1 MQVVNL
7 RNWVE
12 RSISYLCRTFDSLTH
27 GADYNCVRPAIQI
40 GLLDYTLFPEN
51 PEFYASYS
59 LMNIKTH
66 QQYSDK
72 LRLSVLDLTRIDLAT
87 NEDKV
92 YGIDHWASLF
102 KSQTWEELKMLAQN
116 DDVMTDAVS
125 TIYDITQDSILKQQ
139 IRTRE
144 EWIAVERRFI
154 EEKEAAE
161 AKSAQIE
168 EEMARSRL
176 EWDASRLE
184 WDATERRLTDEKTA
198 AEAKSAE
205 LAEAID
211 AAHVT
216 IDSQQQQIAELQKLV
231 QQLQSQS

>member
-1 MQVVNL
+1 
-7 RNWVE
+7 
-12 RSISYLCRTFDSLTH
+12 
-27 GADYNCVRPAIQI
+27 
-40 GLLDYTLFPEN
+40 
-51 PEFYASYS
+51 
-59 LMNIKTH
+59 
-66 QQYSDK
+66 
-72 LRLSVLDLTRIDLAT
+72 
-87 NEDKV
+87 
-92 YGIDHWASLF
+92 
-102 KSQTWEELKMLAQN
+102 MLAQN

-176 EWDASRLE
+176 EWDA
-184 WDATERRLTDEKTA
+184 AERRLTDEKTA

-216 IDSQQQQIAELQKLV
+216 IDSQQQQIAELQELV
-231 QQLQSQS
+231 QQLQSQSQEDVCSPSPKISKRLPKEPFVFLIQSRMLKTILFPNNISINTPLCFNIVP

>member
-1 MQVVNL
+1 
-7 RNWVE
+7 
-12 RSISYLCRTFDSLTH
+12 
-27 GADYNCVRPAIQI
+27 
-40 GLLDYTLFPEN
+40 
-51 PEFYASYS
+51 
-59 LMNIKTH
+59 
-66 QQYSDK
+66 
-72 LRLSVLDLTRIDLAT
+72 
-87 NEDKV
+87 
-92 YGIDHWASLF
+92 
-102 KSQTWEELKMLAQN
+102 MLAQN

-176 EWDASRLE
+176 EWDA
-184 WDATERRLTDEKTA
+184 AERRLTDEKTA

-216 IDSQQQQIAELQKLV
+216 IDSQQQQIAELQELV